1 MKYISDIYKKDEI
14 NMLKKQNK
22 SNKDIDKLTEINKF
36 IIKLAF

>member
-14 NMLKKQNK
+14 NMHKKQNK